1 MAETGKK
8 MGDYT
13 PLESNK
19 KDYFFGDGE
28 GGVVAVGKT
37 EAGGTKTNRLVK
49 LSDIVGD
56 KLPSGGTEGQVLTKT
71 SGGAAWTAVPS
82 ELPSGGTTGQ
92 VLTKT
97 SNGEAWADA
106 PKELPTSGSAGQFL
120 KKTANGVEYA
130 SVNEVPSGGITGQVL
145 TKTASGEAW
154 ADAPKELPTS
164 GTAGQFLKKTE
175 NGVEYASVSEVPSGG
190 TTGQVLIKTA
200 NGVEWGN
207 SEVVKFTGTLNP
219 DAVPPD
225 YSGMPSAA
233 DVKAAIQAGKHVILS
248 LDDTTG
254 HPVQYFYT
262 HSHGNSDFYFV
273 GFPRINAAGD
283 SVYNRTYINALNTY
297 ASGPDS
303 MGWISSKYLFADW
316 PLNDG
321 GVPTGNAGDVLTVI
335 ANQYGTKSMT
345 WATPSA
351 GLPSGGTNGQVLT
364 KTASGNEWANAPT
377 ELPSSGTAGQFL
389 KKTANGVEYDSVNQ
403 VPSSG
408 TTGHVLRKTASGYD
422 FESVNEVPSEGT
434 AGHVLTKTENGFE
447 WSAVPTEL
455 PSSTQFDKDKV
466 LVRTE
471 TGYDWKYVVP
481 LRWFVNTPDDAT
493 LEIDNNS
500 YRNVIVDSCNNITFN
515 VTTSST
521 HDFPNFVIDI
531 HIDPNASIETL
542 KINVT
547 WTIDATEHAGVETL
561 HCPVTGNTLTV
572 LPGEYYQLCAVGQ
585 CWRIDKFI
593 EPPSEGVEYLILQ
606 NFVAGH
612 SIGTPSKFYWLPNVL
627 TEEECEQYGNG
638 SANSL
643 SRDFS
648 RMVNTTAGQPCIDS
662 GTDLDFSK
670 YGINGMPCALAGIY
684 GEYDGE
690 VGFELSTD
698 TMKPLTVE
706 TFVLARHSESFGGA
720 VPLLCI
726 GTDEGYNIND
736 SKAVIYL
743 SINAGAT
750 EGDDFADFQLQ
761 IQYHGGKEVVLGY
774 FSPEG
779 VDNVQ
784 VYLTTLMLNHWNH
797 IAICIDTTNIYV
809 FFAGKC
815 RLTVPLSQSITLEYT
830 EWIDDNNYNERT
842 ITKTLGE
849 YIDEMDKKVCVNVF
863 GHGNWVCFDAEWC
876 QFAVC
881 KACKWTT
888 DFTVP
893 TEAY

>member
-8 MGDYT
+8 MSDYT

-19 KDYFFGDGE
+19 KAYFLGDGE
-28 GGVVAVGKT
+28 GSVVAVGKT
-37 EAGGTKTNRLVK
+37 EAAGEPTNRLVK
-49 LSDIVGD
+49 LSDIAGD

-71 SGGAAWTAVPS
+71 SSGEAWADAPS
-82 ELPSGGTTGQ
+82 GLPSGGTNGQ

-97 SNGEAWADA
+97 ASGNEWADA

-120 KKTANGVEYA
+120 KKTA
-130 SVNEVPSGGITGQVL
+130 
-145 TKTASGEAW
+145 
-154 ADAPKELPTS
+154 D
-164 GTAGQFLKKTE
+164 
-175 NGVEYASVSEVPSGG
+175 GVEYASVSEVPSGG
-190 TTGQVLIKTA
+190 TTGQVLKKTA

-207 SEVVKFTGTLNP
+207 SEVVTFTGTLNP

-225 YSGMPSAA
+225 DSGMPSAA
-233 DVKAAIQAGKHVILS
+233 DVKAAIQAGKYVILS

-262 HSHGNSDFYFV
+262 HSHGSSDFYFV
-273 GFPRINAAGD
+273 GFPRMNAAGE
-283 SVYNRTYINALNTY
+283 VTYNRTYINAINTY

-303 MGWISSKYLFADW
+303 MGWITNNKYLFANW
-316 PLNDG
+316 PITDNG
-321 GVPTGNAGDVLTVI
+321 APTGNAGDVLTII

-345 WATPSA
+345 WTTPSA

-364 KTASGNEWANAPT
+364 KTASGNEWADVPT

-389 KKTANGVEYDSVNQ
+389 KKAANGVEYASVNE

-408 TTGHVLRKTASGYD
+408 TTGNVLRKTASGYD
-422 FESVNEVPSEGT
+422 FESVNEVPTEGT
-434 AGHVLTKTENGFE
+434 TGHVLTKTENGFE

-471 TGYDWKYVVP
+471 SGYDWKYVVP

-521 HDFPNFVIDI
+521 HDFPNFVLDI

-547 WTIDATEHAGVETL
+547 WTIDATQHAGVETL

-627 TEEECEQYGNG
+627 TEAECEQYGNG

-662 GTDLDFSK
+662 DTVLDFSK

-684 GEYDGE
+684 GEFDGE

-706 TFVLARHSESFGGA
+706 TFVLARDNESFTGA

-743 SINAGAT
+743 SMSAGAT

-761 IQYHGGKEVVLGY
+761 IQYHGGSEVVLGY

-779 VDNVQ
+779 VDNEQ

-797 IAICIDTTNIYV
+797 IAICIDTSNIYV

-815 RLTVPLSQSITLEYT
+815 RLTVPLSRSITLEYT
-830 EWIDDNNYNERT
+830 EWIDNNNYNTRT
-842 ITKTLGE
+842 VTKTLGE
-849 YIDEMDKKVCVNVF
+849 YIDEMDKKVCVNTF
-863 GHGNWVCFDAEWC
+863 GHGNWACFDAEWC

-881 KACKWTT
+881 NTCKWTT